1 MNESGKENSFHGVRF
16 GGEESEVGGIGEE
29 GAQHATQRDGEN
41 RALILGSQ
49 GRE

>member
-29 GAQHATQRDGEN
+29 GANMLRKGMEKTEP
-41 RALILGSQ
+41 
-49 GRE
+49 